1 MRRREFMRIASG
13 AAVLAPLSGFAQETG
28 RTYRLGVLTVSSRR
42 TSAHD
47 NFFDELRRHGFVEE
61 QNLIVD
67 GRSYDVREEQFPVV
81 AIGLTKAEVAAI
93 LCTGP
98 AATRAARDA
107 TPHIAII
114 AMVDDMVYAG
124 FVPSLARPGGNITG
138 ISILAPEL
146 DGKRQAILIE
156 LAPNARRIAALAD
169 PNSTATPKLQA
180 LREAA
185 QARGVELLI
194 HMVDGPER
202 IVPAIDEAKHK
213 GAMALN
219 VLASPMLSARRG
231 EIIERTAALRLPAIY
246 QWPEI
251 AEEGGLAAYGPRGD
265 QRHKSQGS
273 QGTWVSHFADAPCS
287 RRQGDRVV
295 TRSSRHAIA
304 PAQLRYWHLREGA
317 YVPHETLA
325 SAQIGGIA

>member
-13 AAVLAPLSGFAQETG
+13 AAALAPLSGFAQETG

-42 TSAHD
+42 TSTLD
-47 NFFDELRRHGFVEE
+47 NFFDELRRHGFIEE

-67 GRSYDVREEQFPVV
+67 GRSYDVRVEQFPVV
-81 AIGLTKAEVAAI
+81 ATGLTKAEVAAI

-107 TPHIAII
+107 THHIPII
-114 AMVDDMVYAG
+114 AMVDDMVAAG

-138 ISILAPEL
+138 VSILAPEL
-146 DGKRQAILIE
+146 DGKRQDILIE
-156 LAPNARRIAALAD
+156 LAPTTRRIAALAD
-169 PNSTATPKLQA
+169 PNSTASPKLQS

-185 QARGVELLI
+185 QARGVELSI
-194 HMVDGPER
+194 HMADGPER

-231 EIIERTAALRLPAIY
+231 DIIERTATLRLPAIY
-246 QWPEI
+246 QWVEG
-251 AEEGGLAAYGPRGD
+251 AEEGGLVAYGPRVHQLFRQLARQLVKVLRGSRPGD
-265 QRHKSQGS
+265 LPVEQPTKFELVINLKTAKALGLTISPTLLAR
-273 QGTWVSHFADAPCS
+273 ADE
-287 RRQGDRVV
+287 V
-295 TRSSRHAIA
+295 I
-304 PAQLRYWHLREGA
+304 E
-317 YVPHETLA
+317 
-325 SAQIGGIA
+325 